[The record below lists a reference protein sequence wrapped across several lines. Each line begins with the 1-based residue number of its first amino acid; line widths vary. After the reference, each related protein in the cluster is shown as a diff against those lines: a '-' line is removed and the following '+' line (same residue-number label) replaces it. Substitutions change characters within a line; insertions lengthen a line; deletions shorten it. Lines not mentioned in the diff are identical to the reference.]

1 MKKPIV
7 LQVLPRLNSGGVE
20 RVTVDTAGFLS
31 RVDPKPTYVA
41 SEGGILLADL
51 EERGVHHIKL
61 SLATKNPLKIIWNA
75 FWLLHFIKKHHIEL
89 IHARSR
95 APAWSSLIAA
105 YLADIPFIATYHG
118 AYRCSNSLKRWYNS
132 VMVRGKCVISISNFV
147 TAHIEENHHHLKPK
161 IVKIYPGIDTK
172 EIFNPER
179 YTASDILA
187 QRQKWSIP
195 ADAFVMA
202 AVGRIAKAKRFDLA
216 VQALG
221 ALAENKKLFLIIA
234 GSDQGRT
241 ELSANL
247 KELAYSLGVADRFR
261 LIHDFKDIPL
271 IYALS
276 DLILFPT
283 ALKETF
289 GRISAEAGAMGK
301 IIISTQQGASAELI
315 INGVTGYLIPADNL
329 GALVECIQT
338 VLKLASDQRVAME
351 KNAHHYILEN
361 FSAER
366 MYNETL
372 NLYNSLLSLQEK

>member
-20 RVTVDTAGFLS
+20 RVTVDTAVFLS
-31 RVDPKPTYVA
+31 RIDPTPTFVA
-41 SEGGILLADL
+41 SEGGSLVADL
-51 EERGVHHIKL
+51 EERRVHHIKL

-75 FWLLHFIKKHHIEL
+75 FRLLHFIKKHHIEL
-89 IHARSR
+89 VHARSR
-95 APAWSSLIAA
+95 APAWSSRIAA
-105 YLADIPFIATYHG
+105 YLADIPFITTYHG

-147 TAHIEENHHHLKPK
+147 TAHIKENHPQLNAE
-161 IVKIYPGIDTK
+161 IIKIYPGIDTK
-172 EIFNPER
+172 EVFNPER
-179 YTASDILA
+179 YTTSDILE

-202 AVGRIAKAKRFDLA
+202 AVGRITKAKRFDLA

-221 ALAENKKLFLIIA
+221 ALAEKKKLFLIIA

-241 ELSANL
+241 ELSATL

-301 IIISTQQGASAELI
+301 IIIATQQGASSELI
-315 INGVTGYLIPADNL
+315 INGVTGYLIPVDNL
-329 GALVECIQT
+329 GSMVECIQT
-338 VLKLASDQRVAME
+338 VLNLTPDQRATME
-351 KNAHHYILEN
+351 KNARHHILEN
-361 FSAER
+361 FGAER
-366 MYNETL
+366 MFNETL
-372 NLYNSLLSLQEK
+372 NLYNSLISLQRK